1 VKSSTP
7 YPINLSVGKHQKNLD
22 VCEPMDP
29 DIFNMGVRILA
40 LNALEKSKGQWK
52 TIRKHYMNLE
62 FNPILKS
69 P

>member
-40 LNALEKSKGQWK
+40 LNALEKSKG
-52 TIRKHYMNLE
+52 
-62 FNPILKS
+62 
-69 P
+69 